1 MQAEV
6 LRELQANM
14 PDSGELEALH
24 AYLDSGGDPAQLGR
38 AEQLFVALRAVA
50 RLPQKLKVLEFKGGL
65 AERAGE
71 VAGPLGH
78 VATALD
84 QLRASPQLRLLLH
97 TALRL
102 GNALNAGRKAPQ
114 RGIRLASL
122 KKLADTRS
130 MDGSTTLMHYLAALM
145 LESSPGALSLGKPG
159 SECCA
164 VPDATHWTFAELE
177 AQLSGLSSG
186 IDMVRREQE
195 LAGPGGEARQLGALA
210 GQASAVQQRGQQLL
224 AAARHKAADTLRFL
238 GEDVPGEPGFSASE
252 PRRML
257 TDVRDFFALLHKAH
271 ADGKR
276 MEVCVATLAAQRAE
290 EEAEAEAA
298 RRAAAE
304 AAVAE
309 AAAAEAATDDAEA
322 HAVEVAAEPLADEG
336 AEAEAASEVHAV
348 AAACS

>member
-1 MQAEV
+1 M
-6 LRELQANM
+6 
-14 PDSGELEALH
+14 
-24 AYLDSGGDPAQLGR
+24 
-38 AEQLFVALRAVA
+38 FVACAPAPR
-50 RLPQKLKVLEFKGGL
+50 
-65 AERAGE
+65 
-71 VAGPLGH
+71 PL
-78 VATALD
+78 
-84 QLRASPQLRLLLH
+84 Q
-97 TALRL
+97 
-102 GNALNAGRKAPQ
+102 
-114 RGIRLASL
+114 
-122 KKLADTRS
+122 
-130 MDGSTTLMHYLAALM
+130 
-145 LESSPGALSLGKPG
+145 ALSLGKPG

-177 AQLSGLSSG
+177 AQASMPPCCACFASSTWRLCLAGCELPGWPTWQLHVHACLPVLPEPCRFSSNPAHPAPLQLSGLSSG